1 MSGAGRSIEK
11 NSPLAG
17 VLELIRLDRGLRESL
32 KSDYLRIVERAKRE
46 RELADRVKRRLA
58 QTVRVREYRPFASP
72 GTGGTAFTAVDM
84 RCEVLELA
92 DMAFAAPEG
101 PYGPEA

>member
-1 MSGAGRSIEK
+1 MSGAGRPIEK
-11 NSPLAG
+11 DSPLAG

-32 KSDYLRIVERAKRE
+32 RADYVRIVERAERE
-46 RELADRVKRRLA
+46 RELADRVKRRVA
-58 QTVRVREYRPFASP
+58 QTVRVREYRPFASFR
-72 GTGGTAFTAVDM
+72 TGGTAFAAVNM

-92 DMAFAAPEG
+92 DMVFAAPEG

>member
-17 VLELIRLDRGLRESL
+17 VLELIRLDRGLRKSL
-32 KSDYLRIVERAKRE
+32 RADYIRIVERAKRE
-46 RELADRVKRRLA
+46 RELADRVKRRVA
-58 QTVRVREYRPFASP
+58 QTARVREYRPFASS
-72 GTGGTAFTAVDM
+72 GTGGAAFEIVDM
-84 RCEVLELA
+84 RREVLELA

-101 PYGPEA
+101 SYGPEA

>member
-17 VLELIRLDRGLRESL
+17 VLELIRLERGLRESL
-32 KSDYLRIVERAKRE
+32 RADYLRIVERAKRE
-46 RELADRVKRRLA
+46 RELADRVKRRVA
-58 QTVRVREYRPFASP
+58 QTARVREYRPFVSP
-72 GTGGTAFTAVDM
+72 GTGGTAFAAVNM

>member
-1 MSGAGRSIEK
+1 MSGGERTIKK

-32 KSDYLRIVERAKRE
+32 KADYLRIVERAKRE
-46 RELADRVKRRLA
+46 RELADRVKRRVA
-58 QTVRVREYRPFASP
+58 QTTRVREYRPFAGL
-72 GTGGTAFTAVDM
+72 GTGGTAFAVVNM

>member
-1 MSGAGRSIEK
+1 MSGAGRSIKK

-32 KSDYLRIVERAKRE
+32 KSDYLRIVERAERE
-46 RELADRVKRRLA
+46 RELADRVKRRVA
-58 QTVRVREYRPFASP
+58 QTARVREYRPFTSP
-72 GTGGTAFTAVDM
+72 GTGGTAFTAVNM

>member
-1 MSGAGRSIEK
+1 MSGAGRSIKK

-32 KSDYLRIVERAKRE
+32 KSDYLRIVERAERE
-46 RELADRVKRRLA
+46 RELADRVKRRVA
-58 QTVRVREYRPFASP
+58 QTARVREYRPFTSP
-72 GTGGTAFTAVDM
+72 GTGGTAFTAVNM

-92 DMAFAAPEG
+92 DMAFAASEG